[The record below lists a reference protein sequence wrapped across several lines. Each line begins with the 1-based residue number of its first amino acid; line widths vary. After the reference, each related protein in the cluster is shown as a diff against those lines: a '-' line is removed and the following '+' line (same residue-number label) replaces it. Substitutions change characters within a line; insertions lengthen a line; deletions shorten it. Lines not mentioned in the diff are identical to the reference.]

1 MLSALNRYNR
11 VDGGNPACQ
20 AVPLFLKLCAP
31 LCGYPASLPAEGG
44 EDLAADASA
53 GARIGT
59 EAIRRRKGGV
69 PIVSL
74 TAYTYPVARLLDEH
88 VDLLL
93 VGDSVAM
100 VLHGHAT
107 TLGASLE
114 MMIAHGQAVM
124 RGSRRACVVVDMPAG
139 SYESSAALA
148 LASARRIVEETGCQ
162 AVKLEGGVE
171 VAAQIAAIVADG
183 IPVMGHI
190 GLQPQSVEK
199 DGGYR
204 IKGRTDENVAALFRD
219 AEAVEKAGAFSFV
232 IEGTVEAVAADLTR
246 HISIP
251 TIGIGA
257 SADCDGQILVS
268 DDMVG
273 LTVDRVPKFVKE
285 YADLRSVVADA
296 AKRYAAE
303 VRSRQFP
310 GPDHVFKAIPDKDKA

>member
-1 MLSALNRYNR
+1 MTR
-11 VDGGNPACQ
+11 DPPAD
-20 AVPLFLKLCAP
+20 
-31 LCGYPASLPAEGG
+31 S
-44 EDLAADASA
+44 
-53 GARIGT
+53 RIST
-59 EAIRRRKGGV
+59 DDIRRRKGGV
-69 PIVSL
+69 PIVCL
-74 TAYTYPVARLLDEH
+74 TAYTYPVARLLDPH

-124 RGSRRACVVVDMPAG
+124 RGSARACVVVDMPAG
-139 SYESSAALA
+139 SYEGSPAQAA
-148 LASARRIVEETGCQ
+148 ASARRIVKETGCQ
-162 AVKLEGGVE
+162 AVKLEGGVDM
-171 VAAQIAAIVADG
+171 ASRIAAIVAEG

-199 DGGYR
+199 DGGYK
-204 IKGRTDENVAALFRD
+204 IKGRTQDNIAALLSD
-219 AEAVEKAGAFSFV
+219 AQAVEQAGAFSLV
-232 IEGTVEAVAADLTR
+232 IEGTMEAVAAKLTR

-257 SADCDGQILVS
+257 SADCDGQILVI

-285 YADLRSVVADA
+285 YADLRSAIADA
-296 AKRYAAE
+296 AARYAAE
-303 VRSRQFP
+303 VRSRAFP
-310 GPDHVFKAIPDKDKA
+310 DPDHVFTTTSGKDKT